1 MQNGAVI
8 KFDRQPV
15 PRYHV
20 EPPTQES
27 AALNNLRAYRYAHLS
42 KADNIRLLHLLP
54 SHDES
59 DRINC
64 HLVEYPLLPS
74 TQRMHLYEALSY
86 SWGSSPSCRN
96 IFIDGCALGVTETLH
111 ETLMC
116 LRDSVVSRV
125 LWVDA
130 DEKQKQIP
138 LMASIYSKASRVIVW
153 LGKAEVGDDRVFQPI
168 CDAAESTAGEDLVV
182 DDGV

>member
-1 MQNGAVI
+1 M
-8 KFDRQPV
+8 
-15 PRYHV
+15 
-20 EPPTQES
+20 
-27 AALNNLRAYRYAHLS
+27 HLS

-64 HLVEYPLLPS
+64 HLVEYPLLQS

-111 ETLMC
+111 EALMC
-116 LRDSVVSRV
+116 LRDSVVIRV
-125 LWVDA
+125 LWVDALCIHQRDA

-138 LMASIYSKASRVIVW
+138 LMAGIYSKASRVVVW
-153 LGKAEVGDDRVFQPI
+153 LGKAEVGDDRVF
-168 CDAAESTAGEDLVV
+168 
-182 DDGV
+182 